1 MQEHASN
8 KGFKCTSHVFRWAIQ
23 KKSIFI
29 SLQKHHFKRCSHCLL
44 FWVKFQSINLEV
56 LKNSKAHWELNIPL
70 MTAFLWTSHHH
81 HLDFYSIWKTRLT
94 TASLVFKRSKSK
106 TADSATTA
114 LCEVFIISAV
124 YLPTEQFVTKQVGK
138 GIAAGYSSAPHQSLT
153 PLLKHNQIS
162 DLIL

>member
-1 MQEHASN
+1 MIYPKN
-8 KGFKCTSHVFRWAIQ
+8 CTI

-29 SLQKHHFKRCSHCLL
+29 SLQRYRFKRHFHCLL
-44 FWVKFQSINLEV
+44 FWVKLQSFNLEV
-56 LKNSKAHWELNIPL
+56 LKNSQAHWELDIPL

-81 HLDFYSIWKTRLT
+81 HLDLYSIWKTRLT

-106 TADSATTA
+106 AADSATMA

-124 YLPTEQFVTKQVGK
+124 YLPTEQFATKQVGK
-138 GIAAGYSSAPHQSLT
+138 GIAAGYSSAPLQSLT